1 MDKIKKDKRTM
12 HEKEVD
18 RLYKQMSQIKDQ
30 SSEEYQKCLESLEK
44 LTEVECSKKQA
55 TSNKDTIEILKP
67 LIGGAFGMLQVL
79 AILHKEELAVVS
91 SKALGFV
98 LRGRV

>member
-18 RLYKQMSQIKDQ
+18 RLYEQMSKIEDQ
-30 SSEEYQKCLESLEK
+30 GSEEYQRCLESLGK
-44 LTEVECSKKQA
+44 LTDVDCAKKQVA
-55 TSNKDTIEILKP
+55 SNKDRIEILKP

-79 AILHKEELAVVS
+79 AILNKEELAVVS